1 MLQHRQLFEMSLA
14 NWKSERASR
23 TECYSFSLF
32 AKNEIRKQFCKFTED
47 QRKKFFLLCSSG
59 LWVITKAG
67 KFCADSRKQRQIPRK
82 KITRIVHK
90 ISKVMQNTFKYVL
103 HTFAIVVWPFG
114 GVLGAW
120 GRVGKIEPILAETHL
135 RLGIHT

>member
-1 MLQHRQLFEMSLA
+1 LQIYRGPAEKVFPPLLFRSLGHNKGWEILRRQQKAKA
-14 NWKSERASR
+14 N
-23 TECYSFSLF
+23 
-32 AKNEIRKQFCKFTED
+32 
-47 QRKKFFLLCSSG
+47 
-59 LWVITKAG
+59 TK
-67 KFCADSRKQRQIPRK
+67 K

-103 HTFAIVVWPFG
+103 HTFAFVVWPFG